1 VEAMSKFKLGSKVK
15 VIEITLAYNGGLKVG
30 DIAAIQEFQSSH
42 NRFVRLIGDDS
53 NACSW
58 HDVNNIEL
66 VEPKW
71 TIYNN
76 TLPWSD
82 LSDKQKG
89 KLLLAKLNGIALCIV
104 VKSLQGGDTFIDNIG
119 IIHSRG
125 QCVYR
130 AQLEP
135 VKPEPTTAELFFTD
149 WHETDVHLV
158 KEFSE
163 YMIGKGW
170 VKK

>member
-1 VEAMSKFKLGSKVK
+1 MSKFKLGSKVK
-15 VIEITLAYNGGLKVG
+15 VIEITLSYNGGLKVG

-89 KLLLAKLNGIALCIV
+89 ELLLAQNNKLKFEDFTSSGPTMPFSKKWVYV
-104 VKSLQGGDTFIDNIG
+104 V
-119 IIHSRG
+119 
-125 QCVYR
+125 
-130 AQLEP
+130 E
-135 VKPEPTTAELFFTD
+135 KPEPTTAELFFTD

>member
-1 VEAMSKFKLGSKVK
+1 VEAMSKFK
-15 VIEITLAYNGGLKVG
+15 VG
-30 DIAAIQEFQSSH
+30 DEIVRINNLRHDIKIGFKTIVEPHYYYMAPTGEFIKIIDKNWDLSK
-42 NRFVRLIGDDS
+42 
-53 NACSW
+53 
-58 HDVNNIEL
+58 
-66 VEPKW
+66 PKW

-130 AQLEP
+130 AQPEP
-135 VKPEPTTAELFFTD
+135 IKPELTMETVFAND
-149 WHETDVHLV
+149 WFNECGQSP
-158 KEFSE
+158 KN
-163 YMIGKGW
+163 MIAKGW
-170 VKK
+170 VKP

>member
-1 VEAMSKFKLGSKVK
+1 MSKFK
-15 VIEITLAYNGGLKVG
+15 VG
-30 DIAAIQEFQSSH
+30 DEIVRINNLRHDIKIGFKTIVEPHYYYMAPTGEFIKIIDKNWKLSK
-42 NRFVRLIGDDS
+42 
-53 NACSW
+53 
-58 HDVNNIEL
+58 
-66 VEPKW
+66 PKW

-89 KLLLAKLNGIALCIV
+89 KLLLAAHARVEIIGLGMLSIPKPV
-104 VKSLQGGDTFIDNIG
+104 VFNCG
-119 IIHSRG
+119 IIAY
-125 QCVYR
+125 Q
-130 AQLEP
+130 A

-163 YMIGKGW
+163 YMIGKGL

>member
-1 VEAMSKFKLGSKVK
+1 VEGMSKFK
-15 VIEITLAYNGGLKVG
+15 VG
-30 DIAAIQEFQSSH
+30 DEIVRINNLRHDIKIGFKTIVEPHYYYMAPTGEFIKIIDKNWKLSK
-42 NRFVRLIGDDS
+42 
-53 NACSW
+53 
-58 HDVNNIEL
+58 
-66 VEPKW
+66 PKW

-135 VKPEPTTAELFFTD
+135 VKPELTMETVFAND
-149 WHETDVHLV
+149 WFNECGQSP
-158 KEFSE
+158 KN
-163 YMIGKGW
+163 MIAKGW
-170 VKK
+170 IKP

>member
-1 VEAMSKFKLGSKVK
+1 VEAMSKFK
-15 VIEITLAYNGGLKVG
+15 VG
-30 DIAAIQEFQSSH
+30 DEIVRINNLRHDIKIGFKTIVEPHYYYMAPTGEFIKIIDKNWDLSK
-42 NRFVRLIGDDS
+42 
-53 NACSW
+53 
-58 HDVNNIEL
+58 
-66 VEPKW
+66 PKW

>member
-1 VEAMSKFKLGSKVK
+1 MDARWARIGFKAVVLDGNMYLDALGEVN
-15 VIEITLAYNGGLKVG
+15 EIIDDYWELAT
-30 DIAAIQEFQSSH
+30 
-42 NRFVRLIGDDS
+42 
-53 NACSW
+53 
-58 HDVNNIEL
+58 
-66 VEPKW
+66 PKW

-89 KLLLAKLNGIALCIV
+89 KLLLAQNNKLKFEDFTSSGPTMPFSKKWVYV
-104 VKSLQGGDTFIDNIG
+104 V
-119 IIHSRG
+119 
-125 QCVYR
+125 
-130 AQLEP
+130 E
-135 VKPEPTTAELFFTD
+135 KPEPTTAELFFTD

>member
-1 VEAMSKFKLGSKVK
+1 VEGMSKFK
-15 VIEITLAYNGGLKVG
+15 VG
-30 DIAAIQEFQSSH
+30 DEIVRINNLRHDIKIGFKTIVEPHYYYMAPTGEFIKIIDKNWKLSK
-42 NRFVRLIGDDS
+42 
-53 NACSW
+53 
-58 HDVNNIEL
+58 
-66 VEPKW
+66 PKW

>member
-1 VEAMSKFKLGSKVK
+1 MSKFNKNDKITRSSMDARWARIGFKAVVLDGNMYLDALGEVN
-15 VIEITLAYNGGLKVG
+15 EIIDDYWELAT
-30 DIAAIQEFQSSH
+30 
-42 NRFVRLIGDDS
+42 
-53 NACSW
+53 
-58 HDVNNIEL
+58 
-66 VEPKW
+66 PKW

-89 KLLLAKLNGIALCIV
+89 KLLLAQNNKLKFEDFTSSGPTMPFSKKWVYV
-104 VKSLQGGDTFIDNIG
+104 V
-119 IIHSRG
+119 
-125 QCVYR
+125 
-130 AQLEP
+130 E
-135 VKPEPTTAELFFTD
+135 KPEPTTAELFFTD

>member
-1 VEAMSKFKLGSKVK
+1 VEAMSKFK
-15 VIEITLAYNGGLKVG
+15 VG
-30 DIAAIQEFQSSH
+30 DEIFRINNLRHDIKIGFKTIVEPHYYYMAPTGEFIKIIDKNWDLSK
-42 NRFVRLIGDDS
+42 
-53 NACSW
+53 
-58 HDVNNIEL
+58 
-66 VEPKW
+66 PKW

>member
-89 KLLLAKLNGIALCIV
+89 KLLLAQNNKLKFEDFTSSEPTMPFSNGWVYV
-104 VKSLQGGDTFIDNIG
+104 V
-119 IIHSRG
+119 
-125 QCVYR
+125 
-130 AQLEP
+130 E
-135 VKPEPTTAELFFTD
+135 KPEPTMETVFAND
-149 WHETDVHLV
+149 WFNECGQSPKNMVA
-158 KEFSE
+158 
-163 YMIGKGW
+163 KGW
-170 VKK
+170 IKP

>member
-1 VEAMSKFKLGSKVK
+1 MSKFKLGSKVK
-15 VIEITLAYNGGLKVG
+15 VIEITRAYNGGLKVG

-66 VEPKW
+66 VEHKW

-76 TLPWSD
+76 TLPWSE

-89 KLLLAKLNGIALCIV
+89 KMLLGRHAGIAFTVDGVPFDKVAFC
-104 VKSLQGGDTFIDNIG
+104 GDDSI
-119 IIHSRG
+119 
-125 QCVYR
+125 YK
-130 AQLEP
+130 AQYI
-135 VKPEPTTAELFFTD
+135 EPTMETVFAND
-149 WHETDVHLV
+149 WFN
-158 KEFSE
+158 KCGQSPKN
-163 YMIGKGW
+163 MIAKGW
-170 VKK
+170 VKP

>member
-15 VIEITLAYNGGLKVG
+15 VIEITLSYNGGLKVG

-89 KLLLAKLNGIALCIV
+89 KLLLAAHARVEIIGLGMLSIPKPV
-104 VKSLQGGDTFIDNIG
+104 VFNCG
-119 IIHSRG
+119 IIAY
-125 QCVYR
+125 Q
-130 AQLEP
+130 A